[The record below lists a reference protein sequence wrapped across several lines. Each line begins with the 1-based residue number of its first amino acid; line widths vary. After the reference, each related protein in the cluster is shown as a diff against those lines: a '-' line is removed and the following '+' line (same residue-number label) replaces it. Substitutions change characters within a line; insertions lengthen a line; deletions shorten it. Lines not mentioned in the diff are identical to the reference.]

1 MIEVNSQMKAAFVPT
16 LSYITLSIITTIAIS
31 PLVLAYPG
39 KVAVNSPK
47 NLTHQF
53 ISPESVN
60 SRVQKLA
67 QFPGSPQEERSQ
79 LIQQANALSSQGDLT
94 GAEENLRKL
103 IKKFPKY
110 TLGHF
115 ELGNLLFKQDKGE
128 EAINAYQ
135 EAIRLNSN
143 HALAYNGI
151 GLVYAS
157 QTRWEEAITAY
168 QKALEINPKYGDA
181 LANSAVA
188 LLETNQQSEGIA
200 ALEKALD
207 IFKSQSRNERV
218 LQIEQILQKLKT
230 LDGPELS

>member
-1 MIEVNSQMKAAFVPT
+1 MKSAFVPT

-31 PLVLAYPG
+31 PLVLAHPG
-39 KVAVNSPK
+39 KVALNSTDNLTNQFNSP
-47 NLTHQF
+47 
-53 ISPESVN
+53 EGVN
-60 SRVQKLA
+60 NTVEKLA
-67 QFPGSPQEERSQ
+67 QFGGSQEEERSQ
-79 LIQQANALSSQGDLT
+79 LIQQANALSSQGDFS
-94 GAEENLRKL
+94 GAEANLRQL

-110 TLGHF
+110 AFGHF
-115 ELGNLLFKQDKGE
+115 ELGNLLFRQDKAE

-157 QTRWEEAITAY
+157 QSRWEEAITAY

-188 LLETNQQSEGIA
+188 LLQTNQKNQGIA

-207 IFKSQSRNERV
+207 IFKSQSRNQRV
-218 LQIEQILQKLKT
+218 FQIEQILQKLKT
-230 LDGPELS
+230 LDEPDIS